1 MGWNWSSLVLLLVL
15 VLDFVGGFENEDD
28 HENEGLREV
37 TAGGPR
43 KGAGLHGDFP
53 VLRYAHTT

>member
-37 TAGGPR
+37 TAGDPW
-43 KGAGLHGDFP
+43 KGAALHGDFP